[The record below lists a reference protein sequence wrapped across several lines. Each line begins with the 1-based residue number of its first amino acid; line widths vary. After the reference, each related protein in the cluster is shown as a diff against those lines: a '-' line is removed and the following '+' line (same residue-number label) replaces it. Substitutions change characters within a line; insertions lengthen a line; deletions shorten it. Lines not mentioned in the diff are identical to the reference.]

1 MTVKNDEKIL
11 ELKQLIEQAKKKYSE
26 QKRFNP
32 ETCCIFELDGKR
44 VNLNTIG
51 VIDRLNELLIYFNTF
66 RLSAIDLGLSPDIYK
81 VNNFSVTQWMNDIN
95 QRIEYV
101 KYKNRLNEL
110 EEKEKLLDK
119 LLSEDKK
126 TELEL
131 QSIENMLKRL

>member
-11 ELKQLIEQAKKKYSE
+11 ELKQLIEQEKKKYGK

-32 ETCCIFELDGKR
+32 ETCCVFELNGEK
-44 VNLNTIG
+44 VNLNT
-51 VIDRLNELLIYFNTF
+51 VNDVDKLNELLIYFNTF
-66 RLSAIDLGLSPDIYK
+66 RLSAVNLGLNPNMYK
-81 VNNFSVTQWMNDIN
+81 NNGFGIDQWMNDIRN
-95 QRIEYV
+95 KIEYID
-101 KYKNRLNEL
+101 YKNHLKQL

-131 QSIENMLKRL
+131 LNIERMLKGE

>member
-26 QKRFNP
+26 QKRFNT

-44 VNLNTIG
+44 VNINTIG

-81 VNNFSVTQWMNDIN
+81 VNNFSVTQWMNDIHK
-95 QRIEYV
+95 RIEYV
-101 KYKNRLNEL
+101 KYKNHLNEL
-110 EEKEKLLDK
+110 QEKEKLLDK

>member
-66 RLSAIDLGLSPDIYK
+66 RLSAIDLGLSPDLYN
-81 VNNFSVTQWMNDIN
+81 VNGFSVTQWMNDIN
-95 QRIEYV
+95 KRIEYA
-101 KYKNRLNEL
+101 KYKNHLNEL

-131 QSIENMLKRL
+131 QSIESMLKEL

>member
-11 ELKQLIEQAKKKYSE
+11 ELKKLIEQEKKKYSE

-32 ETCCIFELDGKR
+32 ETCCIFDLDGKR
-44 VNLNTIG
+44 INLNTIS
-51 VIDRLNELLIYFNTF
+51 VIDRLNELLIYFNMF
-66 RLSAIDLGLSPDIYK
+66 RLSAIDLGLKPDIYK

-95 QRIEYV
+95 KRIEYV
-101 KYKNRLNEL
+101 KYKNHLNEL

-131 QSIENMLKRL
+131 QNIENMLKGL

>member
-66 RLSAIDLGLSPDIYK
+66 RLSAIDLGLDVGLYK
-81 VNNFSVTQWMNDIN
+81 INGFGVDQWMDDIKN
-95 QRIEYV
+95 RIEYID
-101 KYKNRLNEL
+101 YKEHLKLL
-110 EEKEKLLDK
+110 EQKEKLLDE

-131 QSIENMLKRL
+131 LNIERMLKGE